1 MNKEILLVVDA
12 VSNEKGVSREVIFQA
27 IEAALATATRKR
39 HGGDI
44 DVRVSIHRDTGEYET
59 FRRWEVIGDDQE
71 REFPDRQLYLDQ
83 AQEID
88 PAAEIGGHV
97 EVPMEAGD
105 YGRIAAQAAKQ
116 VIMQKVR
123 EAEREQIV
131 KEYSTRKG
139 EMVTGVVKRMER
151 GDAIV
156 DLGGGVEAKL
166 EKKKMI
172 PREGLRPGDR
182 IRAILED
189 VRPEPRGP
197 QLFLSRIG
205 PELLVEL
212 FKLEVPEVG
221 EGLIEIH
228 GAARDPGLRAKIA
241 VHSKDPK
248 IDPVGACVGIRGS
261 RVQSVSNEIA
271 GERVDIIKWSPDP
284 AQFILNALAPAE
296 ALSVVVDEEAHS
308 LDVIVDEN
316 QLSLAIGRN
325 GQNVKLA
332 SELTGWEVN
341 ILTEQ
346 EAEAKSE
353 SEAEAAIRM
362 FMERLDVGED
372 VAGIL
377 VQEGFT
383 TIDEVAYVP
392 RQELLDIEEF
402 DEELVDELRKRAE
415 DALLIQAIAEEERR
429 KAAQPA
435 EDLLEMEG
443 MDEDTAYLL
452 ASHGIRT
459 REDLAEQSVDDLME
473 AVEGMEDER
482 ARELIMTARAP
493 WFEAQEAQEGEQ
505 A

>member
-1 MNKEILLVVDA
+1 
-12 VSNEKGVSREVIFQA
+12 
-27 IEAALATATRKR
+27 
-39 HGGDI
+39 
-44 DVRVSIHRDTGEYET
+44 
-59 FRRWEVIGDDQE
+59 
-71 REFPDRQLYLDQ
+71 
-83 AQEID
+83 
-88 PAAEIGGHV
+88 
-97 EVPMEAGD
+97 
-105 YGRIAAQAAKQ
+105 
-116 VIMQKVR
+116 
-123 EAEREQIV
+123 
-131 KEYSTRKG
+131 
-139 EMVTGVVKRMER
+139 
-151 GDAIV
+151 
-156 DLGGGVEAKL
+156 
-166 EKKKMI
+166 
-172 PREGLRPGDR
+172 
-182 IRAILED
+182 
-189 VRPEPRGP
+189 
-197 QLFLSRIG
+197 
-205 PELLVEL
+205 
-212 FKLEVPEVG
+212 
-221 EGLIEIH
+221 
-228 GAARDPGLRAKIA
+228 
-241 VHSKDPK
+241 
-248 IDPVGACVGIRGS
+248 
-261 RVQSVSNEIA
+261 
-271 GERVDIIKWSPDP
+271 
-284 AQFILNALAPAE
+284 
-296 ALSVVVDEEAHS
+296 VVVDEETHS